1 MVFENFGELIVQA
14 VLLFRFQWLVN
25 KEDFSTLGFSFQ
37 VYVTSV
43 MGLSF
48 FTMLSALMK
57 YNNRGRKSMRKM
69 FSLQTASTLLLWIT
83 LLAMKVTI
91 YVIGFM
97 NSPGLFWVP
106 MFLKICLLW
115 LVLSCTC
122 SCTCSRCCKPFEA
135 FRSLLPH
142 DKFVYLLVSCLVPV
156 SIPSQETKSTK
167 RLYMVSVILFF
178 FECFLVLVYALLI
191 KHFYHFH
198 KFRQFYE
205 EVLPGMLGCDT
216 FELLIVICTAALLLA
231 TLVSALLLC
240 LVSKCCHAKSNLFPT
255 TSAAVPEHVAD
266 DSIAEATP
274 MIEEIEMNDM

>member
-14 VLLFRFQWLVN
+14 ILLFRFQWLVN
-25 KEDFSTLGFSFQ
+25 KDDFSTLGFSFQ

-69 FSLQTASTLLLWIT
+69 FSLQTICVLLSWIV
-83 LLAMKVTI
+83 LLAIKVAI
-91 YVIGFM
+91 YVVGFM

-106 MFLKICLLW
+106 MFLKMCLLW

-122 SCTCSRCCKPFEA
+122 SSTCSSCCKPFEA
-135 FRSLLPH
+135 FRCLLPH

-167 RLYMVSVILFF
+167 RLDMVILFF
-178 FECFLVLVYALLI
+178 FKSFPVLVHAL
-191 KHFYHFH
+191 
-198 KFRQFYE
+198 
-205 EVLPGMLGCDT
+205 
-216 FELLIVICTAALLLA
+216 
-231 TLVSALLLC
+231 
-240 LVSKCCHAKSNLFPT
+240 
-255 TSAAVPEHVAD
+255 
-266 DSIAEATP
+266 
-274 MIEEIEMNDM
+274 

>member
-1 MVFENFGELIVQA
+1 
-14 VLLFRFQWLVN
+14 
-25 KEDFSTLGFSFQ
+25 
-37 VYVTSV
+37 

-48 FTMLSALMK
+48 FTMLSALIK

-83 LLAMKVTI
+83 LLVIKVAI
-91 YVIGFM
+91 YVVGFM

-122 SCTCSRCCKPFEA
+122 SCSSCCKPFEA

-167 RLYMVSVILFF
+167 RLYLVSVILFF

-191 KHFYHFH
+191 KHFYHYD
-198 KFRQFYE
+198 KFRQFFE
-205 EVLPGMLGCDT
+205 NVLPRKLGCDT
-216 FELLIVICTAALLLA
+216 FEHLIAILT
-231 TLVSALLLC
+231 
-240 LVSKCCHAKSNLFPT
+240 
-255 TSAAVPEHVAD
+255 
-266 DSIAEATP
+266 
-274 MIEEIEMNDM
+274 